1 MLRRMSFA
9 MAVVLFAAIW
19 VLTTTASAQKQP
31 TPKPLDKQRLAAD
44 EVRQLLLMMDTDKN
58 GKISKQEWMTFMAAE
73 FERLD
78 KDKTGE
84 LDIKELSQSRVRSS
98 RFSNVG
104 K

>member
-31 TPKPLDKQRLAAD
+31 TPKPPDKQTLAAD

-58 GKISKQEWMTFMAAE
+58 GKISKHEWMSFMEAE

-78 KDKTGE
+78 KDKSGE
-84 LDIKELSQSRVRSS
+84 LDITELTQSRVRAR
-98 RFSNVG
+98 RFSSVG